1 MSEFIQPLGGS
12 EIGWRTHTEYQTPS
26 AKAKGGL
33 IRKSG
38 RLACMWLM
46 LSLSLVVLT
55 LAPVMAQD
63 GDRVLA
69 AGSVLSGALGID
81 ASAAA
86 YVFDAPA
93 NSTASLTLDNVTGAE
108 LSLNVSDFNGNTIG
122 QASTGGEAGSSAQV
136 ETQISSGG
144 RYFAFV
150 YFSPGSAAGDAT
162 FDLAFNLA
170 AVEPADETVVAAA
183 AIPDQLLLGAGIEV
197 RLSWTGAAD
206 LNLEVRDPTGQ
217 TLFWNSRTTDNG
229 GGFGFDANGVC
240 AVISESPE
248 ESAIWQPGFLPT
260 GSYEIIVYYE
270 QACDP
275 LTATVPF
282 SVDVVVDGV
291 PSGTIA
297 ETLAPGVLGQQNI
310 YVARFEVGGE
320 GAATVVPGGV
330 YPPSS
335 VTRLPSSFD
344 IARQIAT
351 PIARDVA
358 VAGEITNAQ
367 PFIAYAFE
375 GVANELITV
384 EMLATGGSLDTLLQI
399 VDPAGNVIDV
409 NDDAVLGE
417 TTNSL
422 ISDARLLS
430 SGRYII
436 VASRYAKEAGGTV
449 GPFQLTLSGPTGQAA
464 PQASTLNLPQG
475 DIEVSLFWSTGADL
489 QLLVRDPA
497 GESVFDDNP
506 LATSGGI
513 LQEVGNVDCVP
524 AAGGAPVSYVYWP
537 EGFLRPGTYE
547 VEVWYQNPCAEFP
560 PPVNFTLQI
569 EVDDVVIARL
579 RQLPQPDQRLVTN
592 FTVQPSGFAIA
603 GEAGFIDAGSGTLDY
618 QAAALEA
625 PAIESGTSVTGT
637 ISPSNT
643 FDVYQF
649 DGIAGETVTLSM
661 TAVTLALDT
670 NLYLIGPSGRE
681 LIANDDGD
689 PVALGLTGRKTDS
702 QISGYVLPENG
713 PYTIIATRYG
723 NQYGGTIG
731 VYELSLTKT

>member
-1 MSEFIQPLGGS
+1 MSEFINS
-12 EIGWRTHTEYQTPS
+12 R
-26 AKAKGGL
+26 
-33 IRKSG
+33 RF
-38 RLACMWLM
+38 ACARLM
-46 LSLSLVVLT
+46 LSLSLVMIAAVSIT
-55 LAPVMAQD
+55 AQD
-63 GDRVLA
+63 GGQVLA
-69 AGSVLSGALGID
+69 AGSVLSGAVAADTG
-81 ASAAA
+81 AAA

-93 NSTASLTLDNVTGAE
+93 NSRASLRLANVNGAALA
-108 LSLNVSDFNGNTIG
+108 LSVSDINGNSIG
-122 QASTGGEAGSSAQV
+122 QGSAGGEAGSSTQV
-136 ETQISSGG
+136 DVATGSGG
-144 RYFAFV
+144 RYFVFV
-150 YFSPGSAAGDAT
+150 YFAPGSAAADST
-162 FDLAFNLA
+162 FDLSLELA
-170 AVEPADETVVAAA
+170 TLQNATASDVAAD
-183 AIPDQLLLGAGIEV
+183 IPDQLLLGAGIEV

-229 GGFGFDANGVC
+229 GGFGFDANGLC

-248 ESAIWQPGFLPT
+248 ETATWQPGFLPT

-282 SVDVVVDGV
+282 SVDVSVNGA
-291 PSGTIA
+291 PSGAIA
-297 ETLAPGVLGQQNI
+297 DTLAPGVLGQQNI
-310 YVARFEVGGE
+310 YVARFEVGGD

-330 YPPSS
+330 YPPAS
-335 VTRLPSSFD
+335 VTRLPGSFD

-351 PIARDVA
+351 PIARDVT
-358 VAGEITNAQ
+358 VVGEITNAQ
-367 PFIAYAFE
+367 PYIAYSFDAA
-375 GVANELITV
+375 ANELITV
-384 EMLATGGSLDTLLQI
+384 DMQATGGSLDTLLQV
-399 VDPAGNVIDV
+399 VDPAGNVVDV

-430 SGRYII
+430 SGRYTII
-436 VASRYAKEAGGTV
+436 ASRYAKEAGGTV
-449 GPFQLTLSGPTGQAA
+449 GPFQLTLSGGSGPAGT
-464 PQASTLNLPQG
+464 QASTLNLPQG

-506 LATSGGI
+506 VATSGGI
-513 LQEVGNVDCVP
+513 LQEVGNAGCT
-524 AAGGAPVSYVYWP
+524 AADGGAPVSYVYWP
-537 EGFLRPGTYE
+537 EGFLRPGAYE
-547 VEVWYQNPCAEFP
+547 VEVWYQNPCADFP

-569 EVDDVVIARL
+569 EVNDVVIARM
-579 RQLPQPDQRLVTN
+579 RHLPQPDQRLVTN
-592 FTVQPSGFAIA
+592 FTVQPSGFGVA
-603 GEAGFIDAGSGTLDY
+603 GEAGFIDAGSATLDY
-618 QAAALEA
+618 QAAALDA
-625 PAIESGTSVTGT
+625 PVIESGTPVTGT
-637 ISPSNT
+637 ISPGNT

-649 DGIAGETVTLSM
+649 DGAAGETVSIGM

-689 PVALGLTGRKTDS
+689 PAALGLTGRKTDS

>member
-1 MSEFIQPLGGS
+1 MSEFTQS
-12 EIGWRTHTEYQTPS
+12 RW
-26 AKAKGGL
+26 
-33 IRKSG
+33 
-38 RLACMWLM
+38 LACMWLM
-46 LSLSLVVLT
+46 LSLGLVM
-55 LAPVMAQD
+55 LATVSIRAQD
-63 GDRVLA
+63 GGRVLA
-69 AGSVLSGALGID
+69 AGSVLSGAIGAD
-81 ASAAA
+81 AGAAA

-93 NSTASLTLDNVTGAE
+93 NSSASLRLDNVIGAALA
-108 LSLNVSDFNGNTIG
+108 LSVSDINGNSLG
-122 QASTGGEAGSSAQV
+122 QASIGGEAGSSAQV
-136 ETQISSGG
+136 DVQVSSGG
-144 RYFAFV
+144 RYFVFI
-150 YFSPGSAAGDAT
+150 YFAPGSAASDTT
-162 FDLAFNLA
+162 FDLGL
-170 AVEPADETVVAAA
+170 EVVALESAAA
-183 AIPDQLLLGAGIEV
+183 ADVAVEIPDQLLLGAGIEV
-197 RLSWTGAAD
+197 RLAWTGAAD
-206 LNLEVRDPTGQ
+206 LNLEVRDPSGQ

-229 GGFGFDANGVC
+229 GGFGFDANGLC
-240 AVISESPE
+240 AVISESPQE
-248 ESAIWQPGFLPT
+248 TATWQPGFLPT

-282 SVDVVVDGV
+282 SVDVVVDGA

-310 YVARFEVGGE
+310 YVARFEVGGD

-335 VTRLPSSFD
+335 VTLLPGSF
-344 IARQIAT
+344 AFTRQIAT
-351 PIARDVA
+351 PIVRDVA

-367 PFIAYAFE
+367 PFVAYSFE

-384 EMLATGGSLDTLLQI
+384 EMQATGGSLDTLLQI
-399 VDPAGNVIDV
+399 VDPTGSVVDV

-417 TTNSL
+417 TTDSL

-430 SGRYII
+430 SGRYTIL
-436 VASRYAKEAGGTV
+436 ASRYAKEAGGTV
-449 GPFQLTLSGPTGQAA
+449 GPFQLTLTGPTGQAA

-513 LQEVGNVDCVP
+513 LQEVGNVDCTP

-547 VEVWYQNPCAEFP
+547 VEVWYQSPCAEFP

-569 EVDDVVIARL
+569 EVNDVVIARM

-592 FTVQPSGFAIA
+592 FTVQPSGFGVV
-603 GEAGFIDAGSGTLDY
+603 GEAGFIDAGSATLDY

-625 PAIESGTSVTGT
+625 PAIASGASVTGT
-637 ISPSNT
+637 ISPGNT

-649 DGIAGETVTLSM
+649 DGIAGEVVTIGM

-689 PVALGLTGRKTDS
+689 PAALGLAGRKTDS
-702 QISGYVLPENG
+702 QISGYILPENG

-731 VYELSLTKT
+731 VYQLSLTKT

>member
-1 MSEFIQPLGGS
+1 MPDILVSRRKTRA
-12 EIGWRTHTEYQTPS
+12 W
-26 AKAKGGL
+26 L
-33 IRKSG
+33 I
-38 RLACMWLM
+38 
-46 LSLSLVVLT
+46 LSLGLVIFAAASVL
-55 LAPVMAQD
+55 AQD
-63 GDRVLA
+63 GSRTLA
-69 AGSVLSGALGID
+69 AGSVLSGSIGADSG
-81 ASAAA
+81 AAT

-93 NSTASLTLDNVTGAE
+93 NSTARLTLGNIAGAE
-108 LSLNVSDFNGNTIG
+108 LALHVSDVNGNTIV
-122 QASTGGEAGSSAQV
+122 QASSSDSSVQV
-136 ETQISSGG
+136 ATQISSGG
-144 RYFAFV
+144 RYIVFLYFA
-150 YFSPGSAAGDAT
+150 PGGVAQDTSFDLGLEITTVESAA
-162 FDLAFNLA
+162 
-170 AVEPADETVVAAA
+170 PSVVAAEV
-183 AIPDQLLLGAGIEV
+183 PDQLLLGAGIEV

-206 LNLEVRDPTGQ
+206 LNLEVRDPAGR

-240 AVISESPE
+240 AVISESPQ
-248 ESAIWQPGFLPT
+248 ESATWQPGFLPT

-282 SVDVVVDGV
+282 SVDVEVNGV
-291 PSGTIA
+291 LSGTING
-297 ETLAPGVLGQQNI
+297 TIAPGVLGQQNVH
-310 YVARFEVGGE
+310 VARFEVGAE
-320 GAATVVPGGV
+320 GATTVVPGGV

-335 VTRLPSSFD
+335 VTLLPASLDLS
-344 IARQIAT
+344 AHIAT
-351 PIARDVA
+351 PITREVA
-358 VAGEITNAQ
+358 VVGEITNAR
-367 PFIAYAFE
+367 PFVAYAFE

-384 EMLATGGSLDTLLQI
+384 DMQATGGSLDTLLQI
-399 VDPAGNVIDV
+399 VDPAGNVVDV

-417 TTNSL
+417 TTNSR

-430 SGRYII
+430 GGRHII
-436 VASRYAKEAGGTV
+436 IATRYAKEAGGTV
-449 GPFQLTLSGPTGQAA
+449 GPYQLTLTGPTGQAA
-464 PQASTLNLPQG
+464 PQVSTLNLPQG
-475 DIEVSLFWSTGADL
+475 DVEVSLFWSTGADL

-513 LQEVGNVDCVP
+513 LQEAGNANCVP
-524 AAGGAPVSYVYWP
+524 AASGAPVSYVYWP

-547 VEVWYQNPCAEFP
+547 VEVWYQNPCADFP

-569 EVDDVVIARL
+569 EVNDVVIARM

-592 FTVQPSGFAIA
+592 FTVQPSGFALA
-603 GEAGFIDAGSGTLDY
+603 GEAGFIDAGSATLDY
-618 QAAALEA
+618 QAAALDA
-625 PAIESGTSVTGT
+625 PAIASGTSVTGT

-649 DGIAGETVTLSM
+649 DGVAGETVTISM

-681 LIANDDGD
+681 LVANDDGD
-689 PVALGLTGRKTDS
+689 PAALGLTGRKTDS
-702 QISGYVLPENG
+702 QISGYNLPENG